1 MVLLPVDLACLGR
14 RARDTWRHYGAHGLH
29 RLLPRRIARLRA
41 LEGPLVADVVKVVVD
56 EVTLCVV
63 VLHHDRR
70 QVAGVVAVIIW
81 IIRIY
86 WCHSLV
92 RIKHE
97 LRRLVEH
104 LTRHLA

>member
-104 LTRHLA
+104 LTWHLA